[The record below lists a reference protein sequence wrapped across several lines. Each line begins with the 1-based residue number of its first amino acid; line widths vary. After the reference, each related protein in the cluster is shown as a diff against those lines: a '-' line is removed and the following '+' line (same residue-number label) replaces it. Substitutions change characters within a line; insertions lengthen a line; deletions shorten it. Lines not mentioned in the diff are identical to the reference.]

1 MFLFRMDTIELN
13 KATWK
18 PKFVSEFSMGQFDFE
33 RYNDWLKNTEKYSAE
48 INSTDSPGI
57 ELIQNYF
64 ACLNVL
70 WKSWRPIVAV
80 PSKVE
85 EIDKAIAECRALKR
99 FWEDSRRSN
108 FPVNLP
114 KIRQIVDALDAVHTK
129 LMETKQLVGLGIVV
143 KKNMDTKEK
152 IRAGM
157 RRGYYNDLPEP

>member
-1 MFLFRMDTIELN
+1 MFLFLMDTGDLN

-18 PKFVSEFSMGQFDFE
+18 PKFVSEFSMGSLDFE
-33 RYNDWLKNTEKYSAE
+33 RYNEWLKNTEQYSAE
-48 INSTDSPGI
+48 INSTDQPTLD
-57 ELIQNYF
+57 LIQKYF
-64 ACLNVL
+64 SCLNVL

-85 EIDKAIAECRALKR
+85 EIDNALKDCRDLKR
-99 FWEDSRRSN
+99 FWEDSKRSS
-108 FPVNLP
+108 FPVNLA
-114 KIRQIVDALDAVHTK
+114 KIRQIIDSLDAVHTK

-157 RRGYYNDLPEP
+157 GRGGYDQLPES